1 MADVLQVVAAVVRD
15 GDRFLACRRRPGKA
29 AGGRWEFP
37 GGKVEGGE
45 SAADALR
52 REIREELAIGIN
64 VLGELTTDDTLVGD
78 LVIRLT
84 CLRAELEGPRPTGS
98 TDHDRLA
105 WVAVDDLGQLEWAD
119 PDLPAVRLLIASET

>member
-1 MADVLQVVAAVVRD
+1 MVNMLKVVAAVIQD
-15 GDRFLACRRRPGKA
+15 EDQFLVCRRRPEKA

-37 GGKVEGGE
+37 GGKVEDGE

-52 REIREELAIGIN
+52 REIQEELAVGIR
-64 VLGELTTDDTLVGD
+64 VLGELTTDDTLVGG

-84 CLRAELEGPRPTGS
+84 CLRAELEGPRPTRS

-105 WVAVDDLGQLEWAD
+105 WVAAQVLEQLHWAE
-119 PDLPAVRLLIASET
+119 PDLPAVKTLIASGT

>member
-1 MADVLQVVAAVVRD
+1 MANVLEVVAAVIQD
-15 GDRFLACRRRPGKA
+15 GDQFLVCRRRAGKA
-29 AGGRWEFP
+29 AGRRWEFP

-52 REIREELAIGIN
+52 REVREELAIGIN

-98 TDHDRLA
+98 TDHDNLA
-105 WVAVDDLGQLEWAD
+105 WVAVGDLGQLDWAE
-119 PDLPAVRLLIASET
+119 PDLPAVRLLIAGGT